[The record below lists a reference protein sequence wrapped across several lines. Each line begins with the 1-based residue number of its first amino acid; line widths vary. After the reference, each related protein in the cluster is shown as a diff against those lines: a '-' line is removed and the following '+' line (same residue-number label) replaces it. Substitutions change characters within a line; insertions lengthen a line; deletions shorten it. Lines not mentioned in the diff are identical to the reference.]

1 MSAKFRSLNFRI
13 SRFFSGNRGRARGP
27 EFARFAKRL
36 PPQTPAPPGQL
47 GSPNF
52 GPRFRPKPP
61 DPRGDGDVE
70 EGAPQIVYRRC
81 RLLPKS
87 RNPNF
92 RNSPNFPEKIANPPV
107 VWRSAALC
115 AYRPRNL
122 GAGWPI
128 WNPKFRAPLAENRPK
143 RATATSEDTAPRR
156 SAGRKALHHDVG
168 TPTLKRMSPKP
179 GFPEF
184 LGKRGAANPKSEFPD
199 FPISFRETRK
209 SARRPEIGRF
219 LGSPL

>member
-1 MSAKFRSLNFRI
+1 MGPNLPDLRRGCPPKPRRRLANLDPRI
-13 SRFFSGNRGRARGP
+13 SDPVFGRNLLTQEATATSKKG
-27 EFARFAKRL
+27 
-36 PPQTPAPPGQL
+36 
-47 GSPNF
+47 
-52 GPRFRPKPP
+52 
-61 DPRGDGDVE
+61 
-70 EGAPQIVYRRC
+70 RRKLYTAVADC
-81 RLLPKS
+81 C

-128 WNPKFRAPLAENRPK
+128 WNPKFRAPLAETRPK

-156 SAGRKALHHDVG
+156 SAGRKTLHRDVG

-184 LGKRGAANPKSEFPD
+184 LGKRGAATPKSEFPD